1 MDHAPRQWTSN
12 KSRSASRYKSLHRSR
27 RWAEPDHPCPR
38 SSRHLPT
45 GASNRSY
52 SLFCQ
57 PTTAS
62 RSVLQYQTS
71 AAADVPFSSEE
82 CSGLHPG
89 ASPIALIRFTLAVT
103 RTCKKQQRYPT
114 KRKPGRTRPNSDE
127 AGATP
132 PFDAPCVTA
141 SVGSLPPQSRAARD
155 PFSRVPE
162 PEFRSC
168 KTTSITPRKGE
179 RRDTDQSTRKQTKTA
194 TFPAS

>member
-1 MDHAPRQWTSN
+1 MGGADCKPGKTT
-12 KSRSASRYKSLHRSR
+12 RSAL
-27 RWAEPDHPCPR
+27 
-38 SSRHLPT
+38 
-45 GASNRSY
+45 
-52 SLFCQ
+52 Q
-57 PTTAS
+57 P
-62 RSVLQYQTS
+62 LTS
-71 AAADVPFSSEE
+71 GQRIFRFS
-82 CSGLHPG
+82 P
-89 ASPIALIRFTLAVT
+89 AVE
-103 RTCKKQQRYPT
+103 RTQQNQKRYPL

-179 RRDTDQSTRKQTKTA
+179 SKDKAPSPRNTSQGGNLPRFMMSRASKASWTDTPNSVMILGSLTVAPSWLRRFLEKTKL
-194 TFPAS
+194 SD

>member
-1 MDHAPRQWTSN
+1 
-12 KSRSASRYKSLHRSR
+12 
-27 RWAEPDHPCPR
+27 
-38 SSRHLPT
+38 
-45 GASNRSY
+45 
-52 SLFCQ
+52 
-57 PTTAS
+57 
-62 RSVLQYQTS
+62 VLQYQTS

-103 RTCKKQQRYPT
+103 RTCKKEQRYSLN
-114 KRKPGRTRPNSDE
+114 RKPGKTRPNSDE

-155 PFSRVPE
+155 PFGRVPE

-168 KTTSITPRKGE
+168 KTTVITTRKGE
-179 RRDTDQSTRKQTKTA
+179 RKDTDQITRKTTQDG
-194 TFPAS
+194 SRSGS